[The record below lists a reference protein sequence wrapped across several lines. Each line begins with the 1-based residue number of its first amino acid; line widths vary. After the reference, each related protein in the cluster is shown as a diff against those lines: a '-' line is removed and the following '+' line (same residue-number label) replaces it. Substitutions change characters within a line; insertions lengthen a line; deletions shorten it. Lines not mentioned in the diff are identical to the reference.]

1 MRSLNFDYVPLTFI
15 NNQEEIKKQIRNTLI
30 LIHLFEKYN
39 SPVRLESLIEGT
51 QYGYNAS
58 ALQSGKN
65 KFLRI
70 SDIHESKVNWE
81 TVPFCNCDDEKTYL
95 LKKEDILIAR
105 TGGTTGKSFKI
116 DNPPAQ
122 SIYAGY
128 LIRIRA
134 KQEVNPDYIYM
145 FLHSFAYWSQIVN
158 LNERNFRPKANAENL
173 KSLILPDCPIDIQN
187 DAVKISNGESVKGY
201 EELYS
206 AIEKALA
213 EYDKTQEVQKL
224 LDDQLTQLENLN
236 QAILQDAVQ
245 GKLVKAP
252 SPSERAGGE
261 ADEPASELLKRIKA
275 EKATLRQAQGK
286 GKKDKPLTPIKPE
299 EIPFEIP
306 ENWVWCRLGEICS
319 KMGSGST
326 PKGSNYSKSGFPF
339 FRSQN
344 VYDDGLVYDDIKFVS
359 DEVQK
364 QMIGTIVLANDLLL
378 NITGGSMGRCA
389 LVPDDF
395 EEGNVS
401 QHVCIIRPLQ
411 VERNYFHKI
420 VQSSYFQKFIFS
432 STTGAGREGLP
443 KYNLERFVIPLP
455 PLSEQK
461 RIVAEIEK
469 QLAKTQ
475 QLKEHIIANQQ
486 ATEQLLKALLHQAFL
501 PAGATEQVGEVEE
514 MQKVVEKP
522 QGKVTELKPTNIDYY
537 RRTVLAAEIVW
548 QLHKEPTLGHLK
560 LQKLIYLCQ
569 KSVDMQLPTN
579 FLRQAMGPYDNRLM
593 RSIDKQLKEKKWF
606 EYQKEQ
612 VFKYQPLEKAGQHQN
627 DFIKYFL
634 AESES
639 IQFIIDKFKT
649 IRSEIVEIVATL
661 YACMDNMLNEKVI
674 FSEELLIQRFYEWS
688 EEKKKFSENEVKR
701 VFSRMK
707 ETGII
712 PRGHNI

>member
-1 MRSLNFDYVPLTFI
+1 MNNLKFDYVPLTFI
-15 NNQEEIKKQIRNTLI
+15 NNKEEIKKQIRNTLI

-39 SPVRLESLIEGT
+39 SPVRLEKLIEGS

-81 TVPFCNCDDEKTYL
+81 TVPYCNCDDEKNYL
-95 LKKEDILIAR
+95 LKKDDILIAR

-116 DNPPAQ
+116 ENPPAH

-134 KQEVNPDYIYM
+134 KKDVNPDYLYL
-145 FLHSFAYWSQIVN
+145 FLHSFAYWSQITN

-173 KSLILPDCPIDIQN
+173 KSLILPDCLKDIQN
-187 DAVKISNGESVKGY
+187 DVVKISNGELVKGY
-201 EELYS
+201 EELYRK
-206 AIEKALA
+206 IEKVLA
-213 EYDKTQEVQKL
+213 EYDKTQEVQSL
-224 LDDQLTQLENLN
+224 LSDQLTQLENLK
-236 QAILQDAVQ
+236 QAILQEAVQ
-245 GKLVKAP
+245 GKLVAQH
-252 SPSERAGGE
+252 SD
-261 ADEPASELLKRIKA
+261 DEHASELLKRIKA
-275 EKATLRQAQGK
+275 EKAVS
-286 GKKDKPLTPIKPE
+286 GKKQKPLPPIKPE
-299 EIPFEIP
+299 EIPFNIAES
-306 ENWVWCRLGEICS
+306 WVWCRLGEICS
-319 KMGSGST
+319 KIGSGST
-326 PKGSNYSKSGFPF
+326 PKGSNYAKSGFPF

-344 VYDDGLVYDDIKFVS
+344 IHNDGLVYDDIKFIS
-359 DEVQK
+359 NEVQM
-364 QMIGTIVLANDLLL
+364 QMNGTKVLANDILL

-389 LVPDDF
+389 LVPKDF

-401 QHVCIIRPLQ
+401 QHVCIIRPIELD
-411 VERNYFHKI
+411 RNYFHKI
-420 VQSSYFQKFIFS
+420 VLSPYFQKFIFS

-469 QLAKTQ
+469 QFTKTK
-475 QLKEHIIANQQ
+475 QLKEHIITNQQ
-486 ATEQLLKALLHQAFL
+486 TTEQLLKALLHQAFEVKEDNKK
-501 PAGATEQVGEVEE
+501 TVQQVKG
-514 MQKVVEKP
+514 KVV
-522 QGKVTELKPTNIDYY
+522 ELKPTNVDYY
-537 RRTVLAAEIVW
+537 RRTVLSAEIVW

-569 KSVDMQLPTN
+569 QSAEMQLPTN

-606 EYQKEQ
+606 EYDKTQIL
-612 VFKYQPLEKAGQHQN
+612 KYQPLEKAGQHHN
-627 DFIKYFL
+627 DFLKYFS

-639 IQFIIDKFKT
+639 IQFIIDTFKT
-649 IRSEIVEIVATL
+649 IKSDIVEIVATL
-661 YACMDNMLNEKVI
+661 YACINNIIDEKVI
-674 FSEELLIQRFYEWS
+674 FSEQLLIQRFYEWS
-688 EEKKKFSENEVKR
+688 EEKQKFSEKEVKR

-712 PRGHNI
+712 PKGFTI

>member
-1 MRSLNFDYVPLTFI
+1 MNNLNFDYVPLTFI
-15 NNQEEIKKQIRNTLI
+15 NDQEEIKKQIRNTLI

-39 SPVRLESLIEGT
+39 APVRLESLIEGT

-116 DNPPAQ
+116 DNPPAN

-134 KQEVNPDYIYM
+134 KQEVNPDYIYL
-145 FLHSFAYWSQIVN
+145 FLHSFAYWSQIIN

-206 AIEKALA
+206 EIEKTLA
-213 EYDKTQEVQKL
+213 EYDRTQEVQSL
-224 LDDQLTQLENLN
+224 LSDQLTQLENLN
-236 QAILQDAVQ
+236 QAILQEAVQ
-245 GKLVKAP
+245 GKLLKQDLKD
-252 SPSERAGGE
+252 E
-261 ADEPASELLKRIKA
+261 AATELLKRIKA
-275 EKATLRQAQGK
+275 EKAK
-286 GKKDKPLTPIKPE
+286 SGKKEKPIPPINPSD
-299 EIPFEIP
+299 IPFEIP
-306 ENWVWCRLGEICS
+306 ENWVWCRLGEICEIKGGKRVRNGYKLLRTPTEHIYIRVTDMKNGSISNNDIHYIDEKMFEAIKQYTIS
-319 KMGSGST
+319 KNDLYITIAGTIGAVGVVPEM
-326 PKGSNYSKSGFPF
+326 F
-339 FRSQN
+339 
-344 VYDDGLVYDDIKFVS
+344 DGANLTENAAKFVFNNELIS
-359 DEVQK
+359 RSWLRNILSSKHSQLQFLDKTKKVTAQPK
-364 QMIGTIVLANDLLL
+364 LALTR
-378 NITGGSMGRCA
+378 IA
-389 LVPDDF
+389 
-395 EEGNVS
+395 
-401 QHVCIIRPLQ
+401 
-411 VERNYFHKI
+411 
-420 VQSSYFQKFIFS
+420 
-432 STTGAGREGLP
+432 TTL
-443 KYNLERFVIPLP
+443 IPLP
-455 PLSEQK
+455 PLPEQK

-469 QLAKTQ
+469 QLAKTK

-486 ATEQLLKALLHQAFL
+486 ATEQLLKALLHQAF
-501 PAGATEQVGEVEE
+501 EVREVEE
-514 MQKVVEKP
+514 RVVEQPK
-522 QGKVTELKPTNIDYY
+522 GKVIELKPTNVDYY

-569 KSVDMQLPTN
+569 KSAEMQLPTN

-606 EYQKEQ
+606 EYKKEQ
-612 VFKYQPLEKAGQHQN
+612 VLKYQPLEKAGQHHN
-627 DFIKYFL
+627 DFIKYFP

-639 IQFIIDKFKT
+639 IQFIIDRFKT
-649 IRSEIVEIVATL
+649 IKSDIVEIVATL
-661 YACMDNMLNEKVI
+661 YACMDNMLNENVI
-674 FSEELLIQRFYEWS
+674 FSEALLFQRFYEWS
-688 EEKKKFSENEVKR
+688 EEKKKFSEKEVER

-712 PRGHNI
+712 PNGYNF